1 MQSIITDLA
10 ELAVDIE
17 DGDITINEII
27 NRIKFIKVRLTD
39 R

>member
-17 DGDITINEII
+17 DGDITINEIV
-27 NRIKFIKVRLTD
+27 NRIISQLN
-39 R
+39 